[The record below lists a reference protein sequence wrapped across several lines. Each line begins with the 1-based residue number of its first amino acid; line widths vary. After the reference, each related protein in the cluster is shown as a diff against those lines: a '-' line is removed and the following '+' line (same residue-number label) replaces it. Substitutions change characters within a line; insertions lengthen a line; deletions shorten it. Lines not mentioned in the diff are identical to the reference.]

1 MEEGNIEE
9 EVLDLEGGKHPVDVV
24 LRTSTRALLNKASF
38 VQRYPMHLPLKALR
52 AFSLPPNAKV
62 APFTISTST
71 QTVSQN
77 PAQTFHQFLP
87 SWSLLKK
94 D

>member
-1 MEEGNIEE
+1 VGIGIGIGIG
-9 EVLDLEGGKHPVDVV
+9 VDLEGGKHPVDVI
-24 LRTSTRALLNKASF
+24 LRASTRALLNKASF

-52 AFSLPPNAKV
+52 AFSSLQMPRLLIYTSSP
-62 APFTISTST
+62 ST

-77 PAQTFHQFLP
+77 PAQTFHQILP
-87 SWSLLKK
+87 SWSLPEK